1 MILPEYGRMLNT
13 EEWSPVI
20 DALLEGQ
27 HFVITTHENSDGD
40 GLGSEVALA
49 KVLKALGKEVSIVNP
64 TEVPPNY
71 LFLKQ
76 LYPIALFNNRSEEA
90 IQELSLCDVVI
101 LLDANLRD
109 RMGSLWP
116 HVGFSKELGS
126 LKIVCIDHH
135 LEPEDFGDVM
145 VCESFAS
152 STGELV
158 YGFIY
163 ALQERLGREL
173 FTPEIAEALY
183 IAVMTDTG
191 SFRFP
196 KTTPYVYQLAGDLVS
211 KGADPSEIY
220 DRIYNSLTTQALKL
234 LGAAL
239 SAISILDNGD
249 ISWLFISQDMI
260 KSTGSKLF
268 DTDLIIR
275 YLLSVPSVR
284 IAVLMVEMQDGRT
297 KASFRSR
304 GDIYVNQLA
313 KKYGGGGHMNAAGCL
328 FQFSSDR
335 AQKVLLDDVREF
347 LKNYNKKNSVLLND
361 CK

>member
-1 MILPEYGRMLNT
+1 MIVPQYGRTLSA
-13 EEWSPVI
+13 EEWSPII
-20 DALLEGQ
+20 DELLEGQ
-27 HFVITTHENSDGD
+27 HFVLTTHENSDGD

-49 KVLKALGKEVSIVNP
+49 RVLKALGKEVAIVNP

-71 LFLKQ
+71 LFLKK
-76 LYPIALFNNRSEEA
+76 LYPITLFDKKSEEA

-101 LLDANLRD
+101 LLDANLHG

-116 HVGFSKELGS
+116 HVSFAKELGA
-126 LKIVCIDHH
+126 LKIVCVDHH
-135 LEPEDFGDVM
+135 LEPDDFADVM
-145 VCESFAS
+145 VCENYAS

-158 YGFIY
+158 YGLIY
-163 ALQERLGREL
+163 ALQERLDRQL

-183 IAVMTDTG
+183 VAVMTDTG

-211 KGADPSEIY
+211 KGADASEIY
-220 DRIYNSLTTQALKL
+220 DKIYNSLTTSALKL

-239 SAISILDNGD
+239 SAITILDDGD
-249 ISWLFISQDMI
+249 ISWLFISQEMI
-260 KSTGSKLF
+260 KATGSKLF

-284 IAVLMVEMQDGRT
+284 IAVLIVEMQDGRT

-304 GDIYVNQLA
+304 GKIYVNQLA

-328 FQFSSDR
+328 FQFSSDK
-335 AQKVLLDDVREF
+335 AQQVLLEDLRLF
-347 LKNYNKKNSVLLND
+347 LKNHKE
-361 CK
+361 

>member
-1 MILPEYGRMLNT
+1 MIVPQYGRTLST
-13 EEWSPVI
+13 AEWSPVI

-27 HFVITTHENSDGD
+27 HFVLTTHENSDGD

-49 KVLKALGKEVSIVNP
+49 RVLKALGKEVAIVNP

-71 LFLKQ
+71 LFLKK
-76 LYPIALFNNRSEEA
+76 LYPITLFDKKSEEA
-90 IQELSLCDVVI
+90 IQELSLCDVVV
-101 LLDANLRD
+101 LLDANLHE

-116 HVGFSKELGS
+116 HVSFSRELGA
-126 LKIVCIDHH
+126 LKMVCVDHH
-135 LEPEDFGDVM
+135 LEPDDFTDVM
-145 VCESFAS
+145 VCENYAS

-158 YGFIY
+158 YGLIS
-163 ALQERLGREL
+163 ALQERVGREL
-173 FTPEIAEALY
+173 FTPDVAEALY
-183 IAVMTDTG
+183 VAVMTDTG

-211 KGADPSEIY
+211 KGADPSAIY
-220 DRIYNSLTTQALKL
+220 DRIYNSLTTSALKL

-239 SAISILDNGD
+239 SAITILDEGD

-260 KSTGSKLF
+260 KATGSKLF

-284 IAVLMVEMQDGRT
+284 IAVLIVEMQDGRT

-304 GDIYVNQLA
+304 GNIFVNQFA

-328 FQFSSDR
+328 FQFSSDK
-335 AQKVLLDDVREF
+335 AQMVLLEDLRLF
-347 LKNYNKKNSVLLND
+347 LKDIKE
-361 CK
+361 

>member
-1 MILPEYGRMLNT
+1 MIVPEYGRTLNAV
-13 EEWSPVI
+13 EWSPVI
-20 DALLEGQ
+20 DALLDGQ
-27 HFVITTHENSDGD
+27 QFVLTTHENSDGD

-49 KVLKALGKEVSIVNP
+49 LVLKSLGKEVAVVNP

-71 LFLKQ
+71 KFLKQ
-76 LYPIALFNNRSEEA
+76 LYPITHFDNKSEDAL
-90 IQELSLCDVVI
+90 QELTLSDVVV

-116 HVGFSKELGS
+116 HVSFAKELGS
-126 LKIVCIDHH
+126 LKLVCVDHH
-135 LEPEDFGDVM
+135 LEPDDFTDVM
-145 VCESFAS
+145 VCENYAS

-158 YGFIY
+158 YGLIY
-163 ALQERLGREL
+163 AIQKRVGRNL
-173 FTPEIAEALY
+173 FTPEIAQALY
-183 IAVMTDTG
+183 VAVMTDTG

-211 KGADPSEIY
+211 KGADSSEIY
-220 DRIYNSLTTQALKL
+220 DRVYNSLTPNALKL

-239 SAISILDNGD
+239 SAITLLDNGE

-260 KSTGSKLF
+260 KATESKLF
-268 DTDLIIR
+268 DTDLIIQ

-304 GDIYVNQLA
+304 GGIFVNQLA

-328 FQFSSDR
+328 FQFSSDK
-335 AQKVLLDDVREF
+335 AQQILLEDVRLF
-347 LKNYNKKNSVLLND
+347 LKQS
-361 CK
+361 

>member
-1 MILPEYGRMLNT
+1 MIVPQYGRTLSA
-13 EEWSPVI
+13 EEWSPII
-20 DALLEGQ
+20 DELLEGQ

-49 KVLKALGKEVSIVNP
+49 RVLKALGKEVAIVNP

-71 LFLKQ
+71 LFLKK
-76 LYPIALFNNRSEEA
+76 LYPITLFDKKSEEA

-101 LLDANLRD
+101 LLDANLHD

-116 HVGFSKELGS
+116 HVSFAKELGA
-126 LKIVCIDHH
+126 LKIVCVDHH
-135 LEPEDFGDVM
+135 LEPDDFTDVM
-145 VCESFAS
+145 VCESYAS

-158 YGFIY
+158 YGLIY

-173 FTPEIAEALY
+173 FTPEIAESLY
-183 IAVMTDTG
+183 VAVMTDTG

-211 KGADPSEIY
+211 KGADASEIY
-220 DRIYNSLTTQALKL
+220 DKIYNSLTTSALKL

-239 SAISILDNGD
+239 SAITILDEGD

-260 KSTGSKLF
+260 KATGSKLF

-284 IAVLMVEMQDGRT
+284 VAVLIVEMQDGRT

-304 GDIYVNQLA
+304 GNIYVNQFA
-313 KKYGGGGHMNAAGCL
+313 KKYGGGGHMNASGCL
-328 FQFSSDR
+328 FQFSSDK
-335 AQKVLLDDVREF
+335 AQQVLLEDLRLF
-347 LKNYNKKNSVLLND
+347 LKNHKE
-361 CK
+361 

>member
-1 MILPEYGRMLNT
+1 MIVPQYGRTLSA
-13 EEWSPVI
+13 EEWSPII
-20 DALLEGQ
+20 DELLEGQ
-27 HFVITTHENSDGD
+27 HFVLTTHENSDGD

-49 KVLKALGKEVSIVNP
+49 KVLKALGKEVAIVNP

-71 LFLKQ
+71 QFLKK
-76 LYPIALFNNRSEEA
+76 LYPITLFDKKSEEA
-90 IQELSLCDVVI
+90 IQELSLCDVVV
-101 LLDANLRD
+101 LLDANLHD

-116 HVGFSKELGS
+116 HVSFAKELGA
-126 LKIVCIDHH
+126 LKIVCVDHH
-135 LEPEDFGDVM
+135 LEPDDFTDVM
-145 VCESFAS
+145 VCESYAS

-158 YGFIY
+158 YGLIS
-163 ALQERLGREL
+163 ALQERLDREL

-183 IAVMTDTG
+183 VAVMTDTG

-196 KTTPYVYQLAGDLVS
+196 KSTPYVYQLAGDLVS
-211 KGADPSEIY
+211 KGADASEIY
-220 DRIYNSLTTQALKL
+220 DKIYNSLTTSALKL

-239 SAISILDNGD
+239 SAITILDEGD

-260 KSTGSKLF
+260 KATGSKLF

-284 IAVLMVEMQDGRT
+284 VAVLIVEMQDGRT

-304 GDIYVNQLA
+304 GNIYVNQFA

-328 FQFSSDR
+328 FQFSSDK
-335 AQKVLLDDVREF
+335 AQQVLLEDLRLF
-347 LKNYNKKNSVLLND
+347 MKNHKK
-361 CK
+361 